1 MADASGGPRLPAGP
15 LRDREQGWRGRGLE
29 LRGARGRLLP
39 AAPCRLPGLRAPSR
53 RGCQDSRFPAA
64 RGAGR
69 FQPQPIFGESLSRL
83 RHPALG
89 GGGGG
94 GPRSGPATARPPRCC
109 AAPALGPRAA
119 GPRLWRACGH
129 AGAGS
134 PPQPSPSPHPGRRR
148 GPPRAAWEVGW
159 ERSTADCVTFPVHPT
174 VDSSS
179 QRGSELA
186 RCARL
191 RGYAQARGVWAC
203 VSEGGVCSDIEPTRE
218 RGHGIDSG
226 EKSQRAW
233 VPLSLEAR
241 EAGARSLFLSLSH
254 SPFLSRSSV
263 SSLRGRAGRDVPCR
277 GSPSSAVR
285 LPVAFGQLLLLS
297 RPCTLHQ

>member
-1 MADASGGPRLPAGP
+1 MITKQPARSGGDHHGKICTEVITCIYCKAKPDSNTAVPNGSPEKADFLKLKVLEPEEAGREGGGKWVADASGGPRLPPGP
-15 LRDREQGWRGRGLE
+15 LRDRVQGWRGRGLE

-39 AAPCRLPGLRAPSR
+39 AAPCRLPGPRAPSR

-109 AAPALGPRAA
+109 AVPAPGPRAA

-148 GPPRAAWEVGW
+148 GPPRAAWEVGG
-159 ERSTADCVTFPVHPT
+159 ESSTADCVTFPVHPT

-179 QRGSELA
+179 QRGSDLA
-186 RCARL
+186 CCARL
-191 RGYAQARGVWAC
+191 RGYAQARGC
-203 VSEGGVCSDIEPTRE
+203 GLVCQRVAFAQTSSPPE
-218 RGHGIDSG
+218 SG
-226 EKSQRAW
+226 DME
-233 VPLSLEAR
+233 LTL
-241 EAGARSLFLSLSH
+241 GRSPKGS
-254 SPFLSRSSV
+254 
-263 SSLRGRAGRDVPCR
+263 
-277 GSPSSAVR
+277 GSPY
-285 LPVAFGQLLLLS
+285 P
-297 RPCTLHQ
+297 